1 MRRLNRLKLIPLIL
15 FLIVFLLYFFYEDL
29 TVPIQYKNNALVRV
43 TKVYDGDTIGVLL
56 NRKEEKVR
64 LIGIDAPEIGQRPW
78 GKRAKEYMTGILNKS
93 DWKVRLEFDIELR
106 DKYNRIL
113 AYVWTKDGKM
123 INLLMLENGFAVLFT
138 VPPNLKYVDNLRIAQ
153 KEARQKELGIWSEK
167 GLKERP
173 FDYRKEQESK
183 NLIY

>member
-1 MRRLNRLKLIPLIL
+1 MRRLNRLKFIALIL
-15 FLIVFLLYFFYEDL
+15 FSIAFLLYFFNEDL
-29 TVPIQYKNNALVRV
+29 TIPFQYKNSVLVRV

-56 NRKEEKVR
+56 NKKEEKVR

-78 GKRAKEYMTGILNKS
+78 GKRAKEYMTGILSKS
-93 DWKVRLEFDIELR
+93 DWEVRLEFDIELR

-138 VPPNLKYVDNLRIAQ
+138 VPPNLKYVDGLRIAQ
-153 KEARQKELGIWSEK
+153 NEARQREIGIWGK
-167 GLKERP
+167 IGLKEKP
-173 FDYRKEQESK
+173 IDYRKEQERK

>member
-15 FLIVFLLYFFYEDL
+15 FLIAFFSYFFYEDL
-29 TVPIQYKNNALVRV
+29 TVPVQYKNNALVRV

-56 NRKEEKVR
+56 HRKEEKVR
-64 LIGIDAPEIGQRPW
+64 LIGIDAPEIGQKPW
-78 GKRAKEYMTGILNKS
+78 GKRAKEYITDVLSKS

-113 AYVWTKDGKM
+113 AYVWTKDSKM

-138 VPPNLKYVDNLRIAQ
+138 VPPNLKYIDNLIIAQ
-153 KEARQKELGIWSEK
+153 KEARQKKLGIWGK
-167 GLKERP
+167 IGLKERP
-173 FDYRKEQESK
+173 IDYRKEQERK